1 MDSMFG
7 IGGNELIVIVVLA
20 IIVLGPERVARSVRE
35 IGKLARNLKSYFSA
49 LSDELRSELDIID
62 DLKKIKK
69 DLLK

>member
-62 DLKKIKK
+62 DLNNIKK